1 MVVIAGLSNSYC
13 GYATT
18 YYMQEQYYEG
28 ASTVYGPYTLD
39 AYISKFKEMA
49 MDMATVS
56 HNICPVQSRFNMKR
70 DLAGKKYYPWT

>member
-1 MVVIAGLSNSYC
+1 
-13 GYATT
+13 
-18 YYMQEQYYEG
+18 MQEQYYEG

-56 HNICPVQSRFNMKR
+56 HNICPVQSRFNMKC
-70 DLAGKKYYPWT
+70 DLAGKEYYPWTQSSKSPESTDITPHTSCL